1 MKLDIYKFNT
11 FKIISYLS
19 IILFL
24 SCFSSFA
31 NYKLIENSK
40 ECQNYNYNFFNNLNY
55 LEIKIYE
62 NKKFVNQILN
72 SILRNKVIVNKKKYE
87 SDIILNFKNSKNC
100 VLKAKIR
107 LHGDFADHVELKDN
121 YPISSM
127 HVNLLDKN
135 IENNTSFKLLLPRT
149 RNYFNEIL
157 ITSLFRNIGFLAP
170 KTNLIKVK
178 FNDKFHYMLFQEH
191 ITKEFLEKN
200 NLVESFIIE
209 GHDKNLSK
217 RLGGNPAIYRLAK
230 LSNSKYILKN
240 KDNLHSAYDALSSMN
255 QIYLHNNLLKHKK
268 NNKFE
273 ELIYINNYKTLN
285 EKNFEKKNAIF
296 EILMKAM
303 GASHGLSQED
313 RVFYYDP
320 HYKNFTPIY
329 YDGGA
334 TLLYPNEKIKP
345 NQNFDIS
352 SKKGFKL
359 LGDNDFSENKKII
372 NINKYYSDESIS
384 YLNKIDKKKLIF
396 DLTNSGMSISENEL
410 NKILNFIKLQIQKFS
425 KTDDYQDYNVEH
437 KPYYSLFEYY
447 DNVSLAFF
455 EKDHFIICEANS
467 KDKSTC
473 KKEQLNNENN
483 NSITKLLS
491 QNLQD
496 KESKAEIVFI
506 SNNINNYF
514 YGANNSDLKHEKI
527 SIENFNIHNLNGGK
541 IKIDEKEKS
550 IQLISEEKNQR
561 FLIYGTE
568 INNWKFEY
576 LEKFEH
582 NEISK
587 INLFTGCV
595 NILDVKLNNVSIKS
609 KKSSCED
616 AYNLIRTTGKIN
628 KVEIENANADGL
640 DADFSNLLINEVNIK
655 NTSNDCLDFSYGNLN
670 ITKANLINCGDK
682 GISVGE
688 KSNLYLKETYIF
700 NAVTALAIKDSSRG
714 NIDHFNAENVE
725 NCISAYNK
733 KQEFFGG
740 KIMIDKFKC
749 LNYQN
754 ELIYDKASDIKIINK
769 L

>member
-372 NINKYYSDESIS
+372 NINKYYLDESIS

-425 KTDDYQDYNVEH
+425 KTDDYQDYNFEH

-527 SIENFNIHNLNGGK
+527 SIENFNIYNLNGGK

-582 NEISK
+582 NEIGK

-628 KVEIENANADGL
+628 KVEIENAMADGL

-688 KSNLYLKETYIF
+688 KSNFYLKETNIF

-749 LNYQN
+749 LNYQT

>member
-1 MKLDIYKFNT
+1 MRLGIYKFNT
-11 FKIISYLS
+11 FKIITYLS
-19 IILFL
+19 IIFFS

-31 NYKLIENSK
+31 NYKLIESNK

-55 LEIKIYE
+55 LEIEIYK
-62 NKKFVNQILN
+62 NKDFVKKILN
-72 SILRNKVIVNKKKYE
+72 SILRNNVGVNKKKYN
-87 SDIILNFKNSKNC
+87 SNIILNFKNSKNC

-107 LHGDFADHVELKDN
+107 LHGDFADHVDLKDG

-135 IENNTSFKLLLPRT
+135 IENNVSFKLFLPRT

-178 FNDKFHYMLFQEH
+178 FNGKFHYMLFQEH
-191 ITKEFLEKN
+191 IAKEFLEKN

-209 GHDKNLSK
+209 GHDKNLSE
-217 RLGGNPAIYRLAK
+217 RLGGNPAIYRLAR
-230 LSNSKYILKN
+230 LSNSKFILKS
-240 KDNLHSAYDALSSMN
+240 KENLDSAYDALSNMN
-255 QIYLHNNLLKHKK
+255 QIYLHNNLFKHEK
-268 NNKFE
+268 NKKFE
-273 ELIYINNYKTLN
+273 ELIFINNYKTLN
-285 EKNFEKKNAIF
+285 EKNIKKKNAIF
-296 EILMKAM
+296 EILMIAM
-303 GASHGLSQED
+303 GAGHGLSQED

-320 HYKNFTPIY
+320 HYKDFLPIY

-334 TLLYPNEKIKP
+334 SLLYPNEKIKP

-359 LGDNDFSENKKII
+359 LEDNNFLNNKTII
-372 NINKYYSDESIS
+372 NINKYYLDESIS
-384 YLNKIDKKKLIF
+384 YLNKIDKKKLIL
-396 DLTNSGMSISENEL
+396 DLKNSGMNISENEL
-410 NKILNFIKLQIQKFS
+410 KEILNFIKLRIQKFG
-425 KTDDYQDYNVEH
+425 KTIDLQAFNFEY

-447 DNVSLAFF
+447 DNVNLAFF
-455 EKDHFIICEANS
+455 EKDHFIICDANS
-467 KDKSTC
+467 KDKSKC
-473 KKEQLNNENN
+473 KKEQLHNDNNL
-483 NSITKLLS
+483 IRKLLS

-496 KESKAEIVFI
+496 EKNKGEIVFI

-514 YGANNSDLKHEKI
+514 YGINNSNLKHEKI
-527 SIENFNIHNLNGGK
+527 SIENFNIYNLNGGK
-541 IKIDEKEKS
+541 IKINEKEKS
-550 IQLISEEKNQR
+550 IQLISIEKNQR

-576 LEKFEH
+576 LEKFEK
-582 NEISK
+582 NEIGK

-595 NILDVKLNNVSIKS
+595 NFLDVKLNNVSIKS

-616 AYNLIRTTGKIN
+616 AYNLIRSTGKIN
-628 KVEIENANADGL
+628 KVEIENAFSDGL
-640 DADFSNLLINEVNIK
+640 DADFSYLLINEVNIK
-655 NTSNDCLDFSYGNLN
+655 NTSNDCLDFSYGNYN
-670 ITKANLINCGDK
+670 INKANLINCGDK
-682 GISVGE
+682 GISIGE
-688 KSNLYLKETYIF
+688 KSDFNLKETFIF
-700 NAVTALAIKDSSRG
+700 NTDTALAIKDGSRG
-714 NIDHFNAENVE
+714 NIENFNAENTE

-754 ELIYDKASDIKIINK
+754 ELTYDEASDINIINK

>member
-1 MKLDIYKFNT
+1 MRLGIYKFNT
-11 FKIISYLS
+11 FKIISYLC
-19 IILFL
+19 IIFF
-24 SCFSSFA
+24 STCFSGFA
-31 NYKLIENSK
+31 NYKLIENNK

-55 LEIKIYE
+55 LEIEIYK
-62 NKKFVNQILN
+62 NKDFVKKILN
-72 SILRNKVIVNKKKYE
+72 SILRNYVGVNKKKYK

-107 LHGDFADHVELKDN
+107 LHGDFADHVDLKDG

-135 IENNTSFKLLLPRT
+135 IENNVSFKLFLPRT

-157 ITSLFRNIGFLAP
+157 ITNLFRNIGFLAP

-178 FNDKFHYMLFQEH
+178 FNGKFHHMLFQEH
-191 ITKEFLEKN
+191 IAKEFLEKN

-209 GHDKNLSK
+209 GHDKNLFE
-217 RLGGNPAIYRLAK
+217 RLGGNPEINRLAK

-240 KDNLHSAYDALSSMN
+240 KDNLHSAYDALSMMN
-255 QIYLHNNLLKHKK
+255 QIYLHNNLLKQKK
-268 NNKFE
+268 NKKIE
-273 ELIYINNYKTLN
+273 ELIFINNYKTLN
-285 EKNFEKKNAIF
+285 KKNIEKKNAIF
-296 EILMKAM
+296 EILMNAV

-313 RVFYYDP
+313 RIFYYDP
-320 HYKNFTPIY
+320 HYKDFIPIY

-334 TLLYPNEKIKP
+334 SLLYPNEKIKP

-359 LGDNDFSENKKII
+359 LKDSNFLEKKKII
-372 NINKYYSDESIS
+372 NINKYYLDESIS

-396 DLTNSGMSISENEL
+396 DLRNSGMNISENEL
-410 NKILNFIKLQIQKFS
+410 NEILNFIKLQIQKFR
-425 KTDDYQDYNVEH
+425 KTNDLQAYNFQH
-437 KPYYSLFEYY
+437 KPYYSLFKYN

-455 EKDHFIICEANS
+455 EKGHFIICDANS

-473 KKEQLNNENN
+473 KKEQLNNKNY
-483 NSITKLLS
+483 NSIRKLLS

-496 KESKAEIVFI
+496 KENKSEIVFI

-514 YGANNSDLKHEKI
+514 YGKHNFDLKYEKI
-527 SIENFNIHNLNGGK
+527 SIENFNIYNFNGGK
-541 IKIDEKEKS
+541 IKINEKEKS
-550 IQLISEEKNQR
+550 IQLISVEKNQR

-582 NEISK
+582 NEMGK

-616 AYNLIRTTGKIN
+616 AYNLIRSTGKLN
-628 KVEIENANADGL
+628 KVEIENAMADGL
-640 DADFSNLLINEVNIK
+640 DADFSNLLINEVNIR
-655 NTSNDCLDFSYGNLN
+655 NTSNDCLDFSYGKYN

-688 KSNLYLKETYIF
+688 KSDFYLKESFIL
-700 NAVTALAIKDSSRG
+700 NADTALAIKDSSQG
-714 NIDHFNAENVE
+714 NIEYFNAENIK
-725 NCISAYNK
+725 NCISTYNK

-740 KIMIDKFKC
+740 KITIDKFKC

-754 ELIYDKASDIKIINK
+754 ELTYDEASDIKLINK